1 MSGKAASPFV
11 RLVLAPLGVFALASF
26 LAMPVV
32 GILGSSNLVWGEPNQ
47 FGRVRIPG
55 TRVLTL
61 PAGRIIGTVAVAL
74 PGRGNATPDLP
85 LPDDLALQIVPAGGG
100 PGPAI
105 TRHTA
110 PTGNAMDKLDDTQRA
125 VWRLDV
131 PSAGKYRV
139 DVRGSFLGIGLNPQ
153 LWLGHQAPLPGTDVP
168 LVAAILG
175 LVVTFIW
182 AVSRIVF
189 GRKSVPAT

>member
-11 RLVLAPLGVFALASF
+11 RFVLALLGVFALASF

-55 TRVLTL
+55 TSVLT
-61 PAGRIIGTVAVAL
+61 R
-74 PGRGNATPDLP
+74 
-85 LPDDLALQIVPAGGG
+85 PAGGAAR
-100 PGPAI
+100 P
-105 TRHTA
+105 RHHA
-110 PTGNAMDKLDDTQRA
+110 PHRA
-125 VWRLDV
+125 DRR
-131 PSAGKYRV
+131 GEYRV
-139 DVRGSFLGIGLNPQ
+139 EVEGAGLGTPRAQ
-153 LWLGHQAPLPGTDVP
+153 LWLGHRAPLPGTDVP

-182 AVSRIVF
+182 AVSRIVL
-189 GRKSVPAT
+189 GRKSAPAT